1 MRTQNCLGK
10 VGKLMRGIEFRPEH
24 NFNNMYQFMTL
35 LTYFITQGKITNC
48 SSEYVDVG
56 NRLRSLKY
64 TFPCNMASRDDPES
78 IKLFGTGGQ
87 LLKTLK
93 DLMLQLTQLTS
104 LKLVDLMLER
114 YEAKHLLD
122 EVLESCSMVLKK
134 LYLVNVTILH
144 CPIMH
149 VGLFFNLEV
158 SDKIIDLNLS

>member
-1 MRTQNCLGK
+1 
-10 VGKLMRGIEFRPEH
+10 
-24 NFNNMYQFMTL
+24 
-35 LTYFITQGKITNC
+35 
-48 SSEYVDVG
+48 
-56 NRLRSLKY
+56 
-64 TFPCNMASRDDPES
+64 MASREDPES

-93 DLMLQLTQLTS
+93 DLMLQLTDLTS

-122 EVLESCSMVLKK
+122 EVLESCSMALRK

-158 SDKIIDLNLS
+158 I

>member
-1 MRTQNCLGK
+1 
-10 VGKLMRGIEFRPEH
+10 
-24 NFNNMYQFMTL
+24 
-35 LTYFITQGKITNC
+35 
-48 SSEYVDVG
+48 
-56 NRLRSLKY
+56 
-64 TFPCNMASRDDPES
+64 MASREDPES

-93 DLMLQLTQLTS
+93 DLMLQLTNLKT

-122 EVLESCSMVLKK
+122 EVLESCNMVLRT
-134 LYLVNVTILH
+134 LFLVNVTILH

-158 SDKIIDLNLS
+158 NN